1 MHKKFEERN
10 FNTLLR
16 KKLIETGVNKEWLD
30 NNLIIEG
37 FDKKTKDKLNKTTKK
52 ILDRRK
58 GKGNG

>member
-16 KKLIETGVNKEWLD
+16 KKFIETGVNKEWID